1 MRRFFVAYI
10 RKMSYLCAIFGILCF
25 TRKNPIA
32 TLKLLNIKI
41 ALEGMNYG
49 RKIQS

>member
-1 MRRFFVAYI
+1 MRRFFVAYV

-25 TRKNPIA
+25 MRKNPIE

-41 ALEGMNYG
+41 APEGMNYG